1 MAVVCPHCNSKYIH
15 RSKRR
20 GIFELSVLALVPIKP
35 FRCEGVRPA
44 ILLACIRDGFC
55 AIAYGDFAVGRCGV
69 ETVHSFLV

>member
-35 FRCEGVRPA
+35 FRCEECDRRFYSLASATDSAQSHTGISRSGV
-44 ILLACIRDGFC
+44 
-55 AIAYGDFAVGRCGV
+55 V
-69 ETVHSFLV
+69 E